1 MLCSVN
7 TMENLPL
14 KSNIFSRLVYVLC
27 LVIALVVVR
36 TGYAQDIDFGSFLS
50 SSVNVMAERDLEFG
64 NIIKPGSESISLG
77 SGLEA
82 VVSLEGIRYMDA
94 FVTISPHPVE
104 YLYLDGITSCASSTC
119 RMAFDMSTAY
129 TNAGQA
135 MDITS
140 GSVTFTG
147 STVRFPFR
155 ARGSGPPGPPPVP
168 PHAGYTPPTS
178 VAYLYLYG
186 TVTATVDNQ
195 SGSYSNIITI
205 SVAYD

>member
-1 MLCSVN
+1 
-7 TMENLPL
+7 MENLPL
-14 KSNIFSRLVYVLC
+14 KSNISSRLVYVLW
-27 LVIALVVVR
+27 LVIALVAVHSS
-36 TGYAQDIDFGSFLS
+36 YAQDIDFGSYLS
-50 SSVNVMAERDLEFG
+50 SSVTVTVIAERDLEFG
-64 NIIKPGSESISLG
+64 DIIKPGSESITLG

-104 YLYLDGITSCASSTC
+104 YLYLDGDTGCVISSC
-119 RMAFDMSTAY
+119 RMAFNMSTAY

-147 STVRFPFR
+147 STVRFPFL

-178 VAYLYLYG
+178 VAYLYIYG
-186 TVTATVDNQ
+186 DVSATVDNQ
-195 SGSYSNIITI
+195 SGSYFNIITI